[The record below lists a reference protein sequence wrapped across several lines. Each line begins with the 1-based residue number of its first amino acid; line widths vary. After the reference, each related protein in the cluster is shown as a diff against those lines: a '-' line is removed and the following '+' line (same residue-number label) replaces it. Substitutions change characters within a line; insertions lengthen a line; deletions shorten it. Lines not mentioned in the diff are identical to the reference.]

1 MFDIK
6 PTDATPIWKQI
17 DEGIRRM
24 IALGALGPG
33 DAVPSVR
40 DLARDLRVN
49 PNTVARA
56 YQSLAERGVL
66 AVRRGEGTFVAESPA
81 QPKRAERNE
90 KLRDAAVRYVSTAI
104 AIGATPETAVA
115 EVEQSFERFVRE
127 QRRKS

>member
-6 PTDATPIWKQI
+6 TTDATPIWKQI

-24 IALGALGPG
+24 IALVTLRPG

-56 YQSLAERGVL
+56 YQYLAERGVL
-66 AVRRGEGTFVAESPA
+66 AVRRGEGTFVAESPS
-81 QPKRAERNE
+81 QPKKAERSE

-104 AIGATPETAVA
+104 ALGATPETAVA
-115 EVEQSFERFVRE
+115 EVEQSFDRFVRE
-127 QRRKS
+127 ERRRQ